1 MTRKRKENVGANWRN
16 RLVCAALH
24 FLQESGGSAHVSDV
38 VAHLERHH
46 KSDIPAKEDEGSLEW
61 RLGMQ
66 LDAVRFVTAGF
77 LRRSKGTWSITP
89 LGAKELARGDASIT
103 RKAYDAYAEYVRQ
116 KRESKAKRDE
126 ASAGAK
132 RAKKDESPEGEG
144 ESEGESP
151 SLEDFYAFSVN
162 SITRHIENMDAFMFQ
177 NLVAALF
184 SGMGY
189 YVREVSEQNAA
200 DGGIDVIAYQG
211 GDPLGAKAPRI
222 RAQVKRQQNKTGRPD
237 LQKLIGAMTP
247 GDVGVFVSTGG
258 FSGSGRDYAKQHQSQ
273 LELIDMP
280 RFITLWIT
288 NYNELDDEDKS
299 LLPLQPVFFLDE
311 ERAKRS

>member
-1 MTRKRKENVGANWRN
+1 MGRKRKENVGANWRN

-46 KSDIPAKEDEGSLEW
+46 KSDIPAQEKEGSLEW

-77 LRRSKGTWSITP
+77 LRRSKGVWSITP
-89 LGAKELARGDASIT
+89 LGVKELARGNDSIT
-103 RKAYDAYAEYVRQ
+103 RKAYDAYAEYMRQ
-116 KRESKAKRDE
+116 KKESKVKREE

-132 RAKKDESPEGEG
+132 RAKKDESPEGED
-144 ESEGESP
+144 EGESP

-189 YVREVSEQNAA
+189 YVREVSQQNTA

-211 GDPLGAKAPRI
+211 GDLLGAKTPRV
-222 RAQVKRQQNKTGRPD
+222 RAQVKRQEGKTGRPD

-258 FSGSGRDYAKQHQSQ
+258 FSSSGRDYAKQHQSQ
-273 LELIDMP
+273 MELIDMP
-280 RFITLWIT
+280 RFIELWIS
-288 NYNELDDEDKS
+288 NYGALSDEDKS